1 MLEALNEA
9 CKEILKDK
17 KRDLIALTGLHGSGK
32 STLAKQIRKNG
43 FKNFK
48 PYQIAVI
55 DDDVMSLNLFIAR
68 PKIKIKSDHQ
78 DELKPFFKFIRSR
91 NIRKRKSTFTYK

>member
-17 KRDLIALTGLHGSGK
+17 KWALIALTGLHGSGK

-48 PYQIAVI
+48 PYQAAVI
-55 DDDVMSLNLFIAR
+55 DDDVMSINLFFIW
-68 PKIKIKSDHQ
+68 PMVKIKVDHKN
-78 DELKPFFKFIRSR
+78 EIMPFF
-91 NIRKRKSTFTYK
+91 